1 MMLIFKKGQGQL
13 RDQKDANILEIQKVW
28 NQIENGAQV
37 LLENENQ
44 P

>member
-1 MMLIFKKGQGQL
+1 MLIFKNGIETG
-13 RDQKDANILEIQKVW
+13 DQKYANILEIQKVW
-28 NQIENGAQV
+28 NQIENGAQA